1 MVPVLSREA
10 LMATLPN
17 LLAVLKDQMYHKL
30 DSTSQVGASPSS
42 ASKRYSRHAKKLQ
55 KKPGSKRNVLS
66 SGSEQVTASS
76 DSDVHHHGNRSDDD
90 IFDQYGSHTTH
101 PGQNRM
107 HSSDSEQSDTE
118 SASQWMRLQNAKVR
132 QHACIGLAS
141 VFKQCGPRTVFG
153 YWSSFLPD
161 TPAPPPPRVA
171 PPTLLTLVM
180 HDPLSHSRCAAIQVI
195 NTIFDGS
202 GPLLA
207 AADDKIPSSLH
218 AFKAFSQTLGGIIKE
233 VHCRLLQALKAERY
247 SVTIVQILKCL
258 TTIVTNCPYQQLSGC
273 YVTKVTN

>member
-1 MVPVLSREA
+1 
-10 LMATLPN
+10 
-17 LLAVLKDQMYHKL
+17 MY
-30 DSTSQVGASPSS
+30 V
-42 ASKRYSRHAKKLQ
+42 YSR
-55 KKPGSKRNVLS
+55 NV
-66 SGSEQVTASS
+66 
-76 DSDVHHHGNRSDDD
+76 
-90 IFDQYGSHTTH
+90 FCY
-101 PGQNRM
+101 
-107 HSSDSEQSDTE
+107 
-118 SASQWMRLQNAKVR
+118 RLQNAKVR